1 MLMLAAYPLP
11 RRDTRAVRVGP
22 LTIGAGAPISVQSM
36 TKTPTADARATL
48 AQIRALAAAGCDL
61 VRVAVP
67 DTKAAKA
74 LGAIVRESPIPVAAD
89 IHFNHRLALIA
100 LEQGV
105 HKLRLNPGNL
115 KKPEHIRAVA
125 AAAKA
130 RGVPIRVGVNNG
142 SIDPEL
148 RAKYPFTHDG
158 NARALVESALGH
170 IRLLEE
176 LDFTDIVVSLKA
188 SDVITTVLAYRLMA
202 DTRPYPLHV
211 GVTEAGLPPEGLI
224 KSAAGIGQ
232 LLGEGIGDTI
242 RVSLTADPVEEV
254 EAGWH
259 LLRALELR
267 EGGLTLTACPTCARC
282 DIDFDPLVRQVKA
295 RLQGLD
301 RELRAAGCSLHA
313 AVMGCEVNG
322 PGEARDADIGLA
334 AGRAGGMLFIAG
346 QALRKV
352 PESEIVD
359 AFVREVEKAAQ
370 ECFAKKSDE
379 IG

>member
-1 MLMLAAYPLP
+1 MLMPAAYPLP
-11 RRDTRAVRVGP
+11 RHRTRAVRVGA
-22 LTIGAGAPISVQSM
+22 LTIGGGAPITVQSM
-36 TKTPTADARATL
+36 TKMPTADAPATL

-89 IHFNHRLALIA
+89 IHFNYRLALIA

-125 AAAKA
+125 EATKA

-142 SIDPEL
+142 SIDPDL
-148 RAKYPFTHDG
+148 RARFPFTHDG

-202 DTRPYPLHV
+202 GTRPYPLHV

-267 EGGLTLTACPTCARC
+267 EGGITLTACPTCARC

-295 RLQGLD
+295 RLTDLD
-301 RELRAAGCSLHA
+301 RQLRAAGCSLHA

-334 AGRAGGMLFIAG
+334 AGRTGGMLFING
-346 QALRKV
+346 QALRTV
-352 PESEIVD
+352 PEAEIVD
-359 AFVREVEKAAQ
+359 AFVHEVEQAAR
-370 ECFAKKSDE
+370 ECLRRKRS
-379 IG
+379 